1 MLAWPLP
8 LSHEFSS
15 SGIRGLTPTLS
26 MWSRTREI
34 ALQVVRGVLMGAAD
48 VVPGVSGGTVALLL
62 GIYARLIDTVRAGA
76 GVLGALLRGRWGEA
90 WDRLRSFDWW
100 FAAPLVVGIGAAV
113 AGLASVIDRL
123 LADEPEAMAGLFFGL
138 VGASVVVAWQLLN
151 RPGVG
156 LALAALAVGA
166 LFFGLLGLQSGPV
179 ADPAALA
186 LFGAGIVAICAMLL
200 PGISGSFILLMIGV
214 YPAVIGAVDDRS
226 WGDLAALGAGA
237 VVGLALFSNLIGQVL
252 DRWHDPTLAAMVGL
266 LLGSLRVLWPWP
278 AGVGVISRHAEE
290 TVDGTGLGWAPSGE
304 IWLPAVLAV
313 AAASLVIALS
323 RLQRSPA

>member
-1 MLAWPLP
+1 
-8 LSHEFSS
+8 
-15 SGIRGLTPTLS
+15 
-26 MWSRTREI
+26 MWSRARD
-34 ALQVVRGVLMGAAD
+34 AAHQVLRGALMGAAD

-62 GIYARLIDTVRAGA
+62 GIYARLIDTVRGGA
-76 GVLGALLRGRWGEA
+76 SVLGALVRGRWGDA
-90 WDRLRSFDWW
+90 WHRLRSFDWW
-100 FAAPLVVGIGAAV
+100 FTVPLVVGIVVAVGA
-113 AGLASVIDRL
+113 LASVIDDL
-123 LADEPEAMAGLFFGL
+123 LTDEPEAMAGLFFGL
-138 VGASVVVAWQLLN
+138 VGASVVVAWRLLE

-156 LALAALAVGA
+156 LALVSLAVGG

-179 ADPAALA
+179 ADPSAIA
-186 LFGAGIVAICAMLL
+186 LFGAGTVAICAMLL

-226 WGDLAALGAGA
+226 WGDLAALGVGA
-237 VVGLALFSNLIGQVL
+237 VVGLALFSNVIGQVL
-252 DRWHDPTLAAMVGL
+252 DRWHDPTLAVMVGL

-290 TVDGTGLGWAPSGE
+290 TIDGTGLGWASTDE

-313 AAASLVIALS
+313 AAACLVIALS